1 MERILKQI
9 FCRLT
14 ALLSLMVPAV
24 SFMLCGCEPA
34 FPNDKLDN
42 FWKLERIEYPG
53 GTDFRGNAVQC
64 EDVNGVYLGMAR
76 NIVQVENHAR
86 NFDVYGILS
95 DMTDSIKFDFSNS
108 IINGIHDTDAIKA
121 NLLYCGMDSVVM
133 VFNVDK
139 LTSKSL
145 VLSSGKSRLYLERW

>member
-1 MERILKQI
+1 MKQI

-14 ALLSLMVPAV
+14 VLLSLIVLAV
-24 SFMLCGCEPA
+24 SVTLCGCESA

-53 GTDFRGNAVQC
+53 GTDFRGQSVQS
-64 EDVNGVYLGMAR
+64 EDVNGIYFGMAR
-76 NIVQVENHAR
+76 NIVQVENHSR

-95 DMTDSIKFDFSNS
+95 DMKDSIRFDFSNS

-121 NLLYCGMDSVVM
+121 NLLYCGMDSVVV
-133 VFNVDK
+133 VFNVEK
-139 LTSKSL
+139 LTSRSL
-145 VLSSGKSRLYLERW
+145 ILSSDKSILYLERW